1 MARGDCEN
9 AFQAAAAADGIV
21 LVRARVPWINQR
33 GHLGL
38 PEQAAPVLPVLD
50 EIFKTL
56 GGIEPEQAAKK
67 ATVLP
72 GDFLHVESGVFIET
86 DEEQRFT
93 SHRLVTLS
101 LYPNDVPLGFDLDG
115 YKRLCETRAHRAD
128 RYRVRPGRPPA
139 SACLQRR
146 TPRSR
151 DTTDGAPAAHP
162 GPCARSRRRCRV
174 RRGARPAPSR
184 RRPMTQLLLVRS
196 SHSAGARPATLGRP
210 PSRRTE
216 HPVDLPICRSR
227 ERKGGRS
234 CRRRRG
240 DQFIGQTTPRA
251 G

>member
-1 MARGDCEN
+1 MARGDCES

-67 ATVLP
+67 AMVLP

-86 DEEQRFT
+86 DEEQHFT

-115 YKRLCETRAHRAD
+115 YKRLCETRAHKAD
-128 RYRVRPGRPPA
+128 RYRASKPAIGFGPGGRQRQRAFNDALRDLVTPLMGHPPLIRVPA
-139 SACLQRR
+139 PDR
-146 TPRSR
+146 
-151 DTTDGAPAAHP
+151 DGAAAY
-162 GPCARSRRRCRV
+162 AAV
-174 RRGARPAPSR
+174 RDR
-184 RRPMTQLLLVRS
+184 L
-196 SHSAGARPATLGRP
+196 
-210 PSRRTE
+210 
-216 HPVDLPICRSR
+216 
-227 ERKGGRS
+227 
-234 CRRRRG
+234 
-240 DQFIGQTTPRA
+240 RA
-251 G
+251 AVGL